1 MKRAV
6 LLLLSL
12 VCVSVVS
19 AQRVQTISGE
29 YTYYAPENVSLEQAK
44 RTAIERAKIEAIA
57 AEFGTNIS
65 QTNTS
70 SVVNSDTESSSK
82 FSSIGLTEVK
92 GDWLADTKEPVIVI
106 NYDDGML
113 VVTAKVEGKV
123 RERVNAEYDL
133 EISTLCNG
141 VESEVFRN
149 NDRFAVRFRT
159 SKKGYIAIFL
169 IDDNVEQAYCLLPY
183 ETADGTSREV
193 SNKEEYIFLSTQD
206 PTYPYREETILTTD
220 REIDH
225 NRLIIIFSTNEFY
238 MPLTDRGEFLPE
250 LDLERFDKWL
260 NKNRVRDEYM
270 SVITK
275 ILEIKAN

>member
-12 VCVSVVS
+12 SCVVTTS

-70 SVVNSDTESSSK
+70 SIVNSSTEASST
-82 FSSIGLTEVK
+82 FSSIGSTEVK

-106 NYDDGML
+106 NYNDGML

-133 EISTLCNG
+133 DIATLCNG
-141 VESEVFRN
+141 IESEVFHN

-183 ETADGTSREV
+183 EAADGSSREI
-193 SNKEEYIFLSTQD
+193 SNKEEYEFLSTQD
-206 PTYPYREETILTTD
+206 PMYPYCEETILTTD
-220 REIDH
+220 QKIDH

-250 LDLERFDKWL
+250 LCLEDFNKWL

-275 ILEIKAN
+275 IVEIKQK